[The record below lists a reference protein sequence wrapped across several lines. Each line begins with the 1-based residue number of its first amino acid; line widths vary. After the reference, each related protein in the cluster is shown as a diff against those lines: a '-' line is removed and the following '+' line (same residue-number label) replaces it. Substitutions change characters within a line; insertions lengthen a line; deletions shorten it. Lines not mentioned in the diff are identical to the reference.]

1 MINELN
7 GMLPKHE
14 KNTSFHIRENKYDNY
29 LSNGEAVSNSYML
42 RLIYTKHLNSIYL
55 SFKAIF

>member
-29 LSNGEAVSNSYML
+29 LSNGEAVSNS
-42 RLIYTKHLNSIYL
+42 
-55 SFKAIF
+55 